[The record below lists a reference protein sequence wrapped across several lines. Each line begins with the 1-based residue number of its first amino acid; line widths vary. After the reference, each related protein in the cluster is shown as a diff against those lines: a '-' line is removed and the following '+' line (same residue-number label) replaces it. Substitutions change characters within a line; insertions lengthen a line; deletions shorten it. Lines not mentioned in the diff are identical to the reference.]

1 MDSAAL
7 PVPRLPSAR
16 DSVDTVDP
24 GYTEPGYGLAEAAS
38 WLHTA
43 RAAALIDDLDAA
55 THRRDPATRP
65 AAGPGLRR
73 APAQPRHR
81 PQAAGPRRTR
91 APRPPPE
98 HAPIGP

>member
-1 MDSAAL
+1 MVSAAL

-43 RAAALIDDLDAA
+43 RAAALIDDLDAELIA
-55 THRRDPATRP
+55 ATRLHGRP
-65 AAGPGLRR
+65 LAQVCAEHRLSHDTARRRR
-73 APAQPRHR
+73 ARAELTLRG
-81 PQAAGPRRTR
+81 AA
-91 APRPPPE
+91 
-98 HAPIGP
+98 